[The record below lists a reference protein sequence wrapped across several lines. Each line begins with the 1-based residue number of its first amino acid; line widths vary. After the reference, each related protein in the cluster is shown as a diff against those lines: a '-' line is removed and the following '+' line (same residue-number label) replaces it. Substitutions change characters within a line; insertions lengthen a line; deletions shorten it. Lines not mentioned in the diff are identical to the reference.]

1 VVDLRGGWVGSN
13 PPTPWKIVEGK
24 GEEEKESEEK
34 KRGRGKTRKKR
45 EREKRE
51 KERTDEVEE
60 KEIINLCHPLPLKI
74 DS

>member
-1 VVDLRGGWVGSN
+1 VKR
-13 PPTPWKIVEGK
+13 
-24 GEEEKESEEK
+24 K
-34 KRGRGKTRKKR
+34 KRGRGRTRKKR

-51 KERTDEVEE
+51 KERTDEVEK